1 MGLLREERMVFDKRR
16 KEKKKKKKTEKYKKK
31 SAFGR
36 HLISECLLILVLIP
50 QTIYRINELVKI
62 T

>member
-50 QTIYRINELVKI
+50 QTIYRI
-62 T
+62 